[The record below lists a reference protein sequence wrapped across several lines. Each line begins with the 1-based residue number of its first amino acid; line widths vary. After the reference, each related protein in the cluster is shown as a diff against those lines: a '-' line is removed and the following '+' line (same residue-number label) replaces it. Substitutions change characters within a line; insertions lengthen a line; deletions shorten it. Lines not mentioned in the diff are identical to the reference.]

1 MSLKDPG
8 CRKPLLLLF
17 LCVLLVTCFVIFQ
30 QVSLLATF
38 VLYSWVIYTSGAAM
52 WYFTC
57 GLKKLWE
64 ARRHGERLLWKNN
77 QNIQNGLAWLL
88 ILLFL
93 FLMALSWH
101 GFLYPVPG
109 ELLYSTGG
117 IVFTY
122 LLLVPLL
129 FSSIFLV
136 RMHYV
141 LERAKSTPED
151 SQSAPSE
158 DSNLVVESQDAN

>member
-1 MSLKDPG
+1 
-8 CRKPLLLLF
+8 
-17 LCVLLVTCFVIFQ
+17 
-30 QVSLLATF
+30 
-38 VLYSWVIYTSGAAM
+38 M

-77 QNIQNGLAWLL
+77 QNLQKGLAWLL
-88 ILLFL
+88 ILFFL
-93 FLMALSWH
+93 LSAAAGWH
-101 GFLYPVPG
+101 GFLYPVPQ

-117 IVFTY
+117 IIFTY

-129 FSSIFLV
+129 FLSIFLV

-158 DSNLVVESQDAN
+158 DSNLVVDGKKGDGEGQDVDL